1 MATQAP
7 STAKAVSAR
16 ASVRDITR
24 EAWALIGISVAVV
37 AFIVAMF
44 ATYGHTMDNYA
55 LTVLAV
61 FAIGFTVCA
70 TFIAM
75 TETADAVRN
84 RALTATIRAWSK
96 YATERHD
103 KDGETIDILN
113 DLRRESATERA
124 TLRNDLE
131 SARASLAVV
140 TVERDALRQEHDLIA
155 NKNKR
160 NYARGART
168 FIVEFRAPFYL
179 DDRYSVE
186 TYIDGQRVGRGYGA
200 NRSEAYR
207 EAVSEMSHLLESRAL
222 ALAPFQSTL
231 TRAGAEMFLD
241 PYRNR

>member
-24 EAWALIGISVAVV
+24 DAWLLIAISAVAVTL
-37 AFIVAMF
+37 IVGVF
-44 ATYGHTMDNYA
+44 ATYGHAMDNYA
-55 LTVLAV
+55 RTVLIIGAV
-61 FAIGFTVCA
+61 GFTACGV
-70 TFIAM
+70 FIATM
-75 TETADAVRN
+75 EMNGAERN

-103 KDGETIDILN
+103 KDGETIDRLN

-124 TLRNDLE
+124 TLRADLD
-131 SARASLAVV
+131 SARATLAVV
-140 TVERDALRQEHDLIA
+140 TVERDALRQEQDLIA

-200 NRSEAYR
+200 NRGEAYR

-222 ALAPFQSTL
+222 ALAPYQSTL